1 MCNKVHRCLG
11 ETNKVHD
18 KTTKFSNTIF
28 VYQQYIYV
36 LPLWTII
43 VDITATLQTV
53 LTQEAFQS

>member
-1 MCNKVHRCLG
+1 MFNKVHRCLG

-36 LPLWTII
+36 LPLI